1 MQAWGPETPL
11 PLKAKGYCQ
20 VLFFSKPSFVQV
32 CENIK
37 TSETK
42 DDMTSPGP
50 STQHDLVVVA
60 GLWLE
65 HLAVEL

>member
-1 MQAWGPETPL
+1 MLAWAPKSKKIL
-11 PLKAKGYCQ
+11 PSSI
-20 VLFFSKPSFVQV
+20 FSKPSFVQV

-37 TSETK
+37 TSEIK
-42 DDMTSPGP
+42 DDVTKPGP